1 MIATLVPPTWSTR
14 FEWAPRAIIGA
25 AGAVLVVGP
34 AACAA
39 WWQTGNDVWIQGFFS
54 YAGALFLVAC
64 SAIGTALS
72 YVVWRQFSKGEL
84 LRPAWFLIF
93 LSGLCQLLGG
103 VGGHILANRS
113 LINPLTYLPLEQGTR
128 VMQRA
133 DVFAQLLGPLYMALL
148 ACGLFYVL
156 AACRRNGVLANL
168 RLPDFIL
175 LGIVTAYTTHYFATV
190 VVNASS
196 MDSQVHRF
204 TAWTSDP
211 LLCVLLLEAILILRS
226 AANMGWGLIPR
237 CWVAFT
243 AAIFLTSLGDMGLW
257 AWANGYLSPAMVA
270 LSWHIWFVAGVCF
283 ALGPA
288 YQLQAIA
295 QASRGHLLDDVAAPM
310 QGFAGESAHTQ
321 A

>member
-1 MIATLVPPTWSTR
+1 MMSTLSLPSPSSR
-14 FEWAPRAIIGA
+14 LESSPRLIIGA
-25 AGAVLVVGP
+25 TGVLLVVGT
-34 AACAA
+34 AACVA
-39 WWQTGNDVWIQGFFS
+39 WWQTGDQVWIQTFFS
-54 YAGALFLVAC
+54 YAGALFLVGC
-64 SAIGTALS
+64 STIGAGLS
-72 YVVWRQFSKGEL
+72 YIIWRQFSKGEL

-93 LSGLCQLLGG
+93 LSGLCQLVGG
-103 VGGHILANRS
+103 IAGHILANQS
-113 LINPLTYLPLEQGTR
+113 LMNPLAYLPPEQGR
-128 VMQRA
+128 FLMQRA
-133 DVFAQLLGPLYMALL
+133 DELAQLFSPLYMALL

-168 RLPDFIL
+168 LLPDFIL

-190 VVNASS
+190 VVHTSS
-196 MDSQVHRF
+196 SESPVHAI

-257 AWANGYLSPAMVA
+257 AWAKGYLSPALVA
-270 LSWHIWFVAGVCF
+270 LSWHVWFVAGACF

-295 QASRGHLLDDVAAPM
+295 QASRGYAFDDNIEAVP
-310 QGFAGESAHTQ
+310 GFTGESAQT
-321 A
+321 